1 MENKQKNRGARLQAW
16 RQSRGLKLKDLAART
31 GLSIGFLSKI
41 ENGTGNPSVDN
52 IQKICYVLGVTP
64 NDLLTQKSEEE
75 LLIHVYQNSS
85 YVLRSWNAACSMI
98 FREAYAWNPFS
109 NEIPILK

>member
-1 MENKQKNRGARLQAW
+1 MENKQKNRGARLKAW

-75 LLIHVYQNSS
+75 ILVVTPKPKEQELCRQRT
-85 YVLRSWNAACSMI
+85 RSADDSGNFLCGRRHSV
-98 FREAYAWNPFS
+98 
-109 NEIPILK
+109 